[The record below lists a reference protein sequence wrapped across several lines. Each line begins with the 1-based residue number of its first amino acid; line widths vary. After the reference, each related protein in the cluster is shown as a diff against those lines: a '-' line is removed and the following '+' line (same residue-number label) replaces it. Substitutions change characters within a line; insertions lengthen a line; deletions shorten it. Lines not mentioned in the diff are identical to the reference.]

1 VSYSSL
7 GEYLRCGY
15 RFYLE
20 RVLGLRGVERPGGGG
35 VVSGGGAAL
44 GGGAGLS
51 AAERGVLVHA
61 LLEGLDF
68 RRGAAP
74 SASAAMAAAA
84 RAGMR
89 PNDGEL
95 DEAVAMVQ
103 RFLDTELCRRLAAVP
118 ELRREEPFS
127 FVLDPGGIVVDG
139 FIDVLARERERTIVV
154 DYKSD
159 RLAGADPA
167 AVAQREYAI
176 QRLVYALAAL
186 KGGAEVVEVV
196 HAFLE
201 QPDRPVIAA
210 YTTAD
215 ADALERELAGLADGV
230 LRRDFTVSD
239 SPQRSLCHGCP
250 GEAGLCSWPLEL
262 TRREQLDTLF

>member
-1 VSYSSL
+1 M
-7 GEYLRCGY
+7 
-15 RFYLE
+15 
-20 RVLGLRGVERPGGGG
+20 
-35 VVSGGGAAL
+35 
-44 GGGAGLS
+44 
-51 AAERGVLVHA
+51 LVHT

-89 PNDGEL
+89 PNDDEL

-215 ADALERELAGLADGV
+215 ADALERDAHGPGGRGPAQGLHGERFSPAVAVPRLSRRGRPVLVAARADAARAARHAV
-230 LRRDFTVSD
+230 LRR
-239 SPQRSLCHGCP
+239 RS
-250 GEAGLCSWPLEL
+250 AG
-262 TRREQLDTLF
+262 R